1 MECKDGLRIRA
12 EGDRK
17 AEGMYG
23 RRGER
28 ASEDNGTSQRQK
40 QQQQQKMEKKQS
52 ENKY

>member
-23 RRGER
+23 RREER

-40 QQQQQKMEKKQS
+40 QQQQKMEKKQS

>member
-17 AEGMYG
+17 AERMYG

-40 QQQQQKMEKKQS
+40 QQQQKMEKKQS